1 MRSKQFFH
9 DIAKFRW
16 TIFRHEAGVTN
27 GQLVVFENCFG
38 EIPIQDVPGTSLV
51 RSMLLKIAGEQFCDF
66 VRAATGLARDG
77 NGEFRRRVPW
87 RWKGRKDRTE
97 LGTDN
102 RRAFIQGN
110 LSVHILT
117 S

>member
-1 MRSKQFFH
+1 MRSEQFFH

-16 TIFRHEAGVTN
+16 TIFGHEAGVTN
-27 GQLVVFENCFG
+27 GQLVVFENFFG

-77 NGEFRRRVPW
+77 DGEFRRRVLW
-87 RWKGRKDRTE
+87 RWKGGNDGTE

-102 RRAFIQGN
+102 RRTFIQN
-110 LSVHILT
+110 DMSVHNLT